1 MSLLCRSILVFLAV
15 NICGFLLPP
24 QVTVSKTSVHTHTVG
39 PFTIGRVHKM
49 SVYARITHVRLGPE
63 YGYWRD
69 SDTLLVVVD
78 KAGRELFRRSAET
91 TLGGARTYFELTQI
105 ELLTVG
111 KVLMITTSVTPADE
125 GKDFQLFSVNFKGA
139 FVPIAC
145 EIPLYTYK
153 FVFLDTRTKEQPREI
168 DSTEPYAALAIEVP
182 LWSGYY
188 QGMIYYRIY
197 SQGFS
202 EGKDRL
208 DFHFDQI
215 PVITGPLDTA
225 KWRQIQHD
233 ERDTISLFANPA
245 GIAKRIVKPFLEIKF
260 LHAVYQHGWWLRV
273 SIDGKNGYLEINDC
287 GKLGF
292 PETSG
297 MPWQLEDD
305 Y

>member
-1 MSLLCRSILVFLAV
+1 M
-15 NICGFLLPP
+15 LLPEE
-24 QVTVSKTSVHTHTVG
+24 TVAKTSVHTHTVG
-39 PFTIGRVHKM
+39 PFTIGRVHQM

-69 SDTLLVVVD
+69 SDTLLIVVN
-78 KAGRELFRRSAET
+78 KAGRELLRRSAET
-91 TLGGARTYFELTQI
+91 TLGGGRTYFELSQI
-105 ELLTVG
+105 DLPTVG
-111 KVLMITTSVTPADE
+111 KVLMITTSVSPADE
-125 GKDFQLFSVNFKGA
+125 GQDFQLFSINSKDE

-145 EIPLYTYK
+145 DIPLYSYK
-153 FVFLDTRTKEQPREI
+153 FVFLDTRTKEQPIET
-168 DSTEPYAALAIEVP
+168 DSAEPYATLAIEVP

-188 QGMIYYRIY
+188 AGKVYYKIY

-202 EGKDRL
+202 EGKDRS

-215 PVITGPLDTA
+215 PVIIDPLDTA
-225 KWRQIQHD
+225 AWRQIQHN
-233 ERDTISLFANPA
+233 ERDTISLYTNPA
-245 GIAKRIVKPFLEIKF
+245 GISKRIVKPFLEIKF
-260 LHAVYQHGWWLRV
+260 LYAVYQHGWWLRV
-273 SIDGKNGYLEINDC
+273 SIDGKNGYLAIHDC